1 MFKFMIFFF
10 FLDLEFVLFLLY
22 GVNLVVGFGL
32 LSLLLGNL
40 INRRLFLFMLFFY
53 YIGVLFN

>member
-1 MFKFMIFFF
+1 MFKFMVFFF

-32 LSLLLGNL
+32 LSLLLGNI

>member
-1 MFKFMIFFF
+1 MFKFMVFFF

>member
-1 MFKFMIFFF
+1 MFKFMVFFF

-40 INRRLFLFMLFFY
+40 INRRLFFFMLFFY